1 MKKKTIIISILVF
14 IIFYFSSLSQLIPVY
29 LFDIKNITPSIRV
42 LLSTFSSCLLVII
55 LYFIY
60 RKDLKKEWKIFKKN
74 PSDIMNTTFGYWF
87 IGMIIMLISNTL
99 IIYLTGSGGANN
111 EKLVQSMIGALPL
124 VMLVNAGLLAPFNEE
139 LVFRKAIRNLVNRK
153 WLYVFLSGFIFGLL
167 HIIGS
172 YNSIVDFLYIIP
184 YGSLGCAFAL
194 AYWETKTIFS
204 SIFMHTIHNT
214 ILIGFSI
221 LIKFII

>member
-1 MKKKTIIISILVF
+1 MKKKTILISIIVF
-14 IIFYFSSLSQLIPVY
+14 IIFYFSSFSQLIPVY

-60 RKDLKKEWKIFKKN
+60 RKDLKKEWKIFKKDSSN
-74 PSDIMNTTFGYWF
+74 IMNTTFGYWF
-87 IGMIIMLISNTL
+87 IGMIIMLVSNTL
-99 IIYLTGSGGANN
+99 IIYLTGSGGSNN
-111 EKLVQSMIGALPL
+111 EKLVQSMISTLPL

-139 LVFRKAIRNLVNRK
+139 LVFRKAIKDLVNRK
-153 WLYVFLSGFIFGLL
+153 WLYVFLSGFVFGLL

-214 ILIGFSI
+214 LLIGLSI
-221 LIKFII
+221 LINIL